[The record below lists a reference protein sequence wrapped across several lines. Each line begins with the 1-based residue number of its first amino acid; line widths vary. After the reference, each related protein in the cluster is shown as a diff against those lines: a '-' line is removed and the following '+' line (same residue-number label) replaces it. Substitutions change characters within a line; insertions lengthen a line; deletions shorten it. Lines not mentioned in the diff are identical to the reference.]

1 MTHTDLLDELKKLT
15 AAERLNVAEAAL
27 RLVREEL
34 QQATTLPA
42 GVERTRLLK
51 AAAEAL
57 RADYAAGGELTAF
70 TALDGEDIRAS
81 G

>member
-15 AAERLNVAEAAL
+15 AAEQLKIAEAAL

-34 QQATTLPA
+34 QQAAPA
-42 GVERTRLLK
+42 SEERTRLLK